1 MTPSLLKTRLEIEPL
16 PPSRLSPISA
26 LFNPDTYRIAKSVT
40 WSAAG
45 ARGEGGQRTRRE
57 LNAPILNFG
66 GGGSR
71 QLSLELFFDI
81 TDPAHA
87 GPPLDDVRHLT
98 NKIVELTRIE
108 QLEKRRRPPTCRVS
122 WGDAPA
128 GSDFPFVG
136 VVSDLT
142 QTFTMF
148 RSDGKP
154 ARAHLSI
161 VFLEV
166 NDPNIDQRTQR
177 RSAPET
183 TTRVTRQGD
192 TLSGIAAES
201 SRDPKAW
208 RAIAEANNIDDPRRL
223 PPGRTLSIPKWRQD

>member
-1 MTPSLLKTRLEIEPL
+1 MTPSLVKTKLEIEPL
-16 PPSRLSPISA
+16 PPSKLSPISV

-40 WSAAG
+40 WSGAR
-45 ARGEGGQRTRRE
+45 ARGEDGLQNRE

-71 QLSLELFFDI
+71 QLSLDLFFDI
-81 TDPAHA
+81 TDPKHT
-87 GPPLDDVRHLT
+87 PPVDDVRHLT

-108 QLEKRRRPPTCRVS
+108 RLEKSRRPPTCRVY

-154 ARAHLSI
+154 ARAHISI

-166 NDPNIDQRTQR
+166 NDPAIDQRTQSR
-177 RSAPET
+177 NAPET
-183 TTRVTRQGD
+183 ATRVTKQGD

-201 SRDPKAW
+201 NKDPKAW
-208 RAIAEANNIDDPRRL
+208 RAIAEANDIDDPRRL
-223 PPGRTLSIPKWRQD
+223 PPGRTLSIPKSRQD

>member
-16 PPSRLSPISA
+16 PPSKLRPISA
-26 LFNPDTYRIAKSVT
+26 LFNPDTYRISKSVT
-40 WSAAG
+40 WDAAG
-45 ARGEGGQRTRRE
+45 GRGGGGLWTRRD

-81 TDPAHA
+81 TDPAH
-87 GPPLDDVRHLT
+87 GVRLDDVRHLT
-98 NKIVELTRIE
+98 NRIVELTRIE

-142 QTFTMF
+142 QSFTMF

-154 ARAHLSI
+154 ARANLSI

-177 RSAPET
+177 RDAPET
-183 TTRVTRQGD
+183 ATRVTRQGD
-192 TLSGIAAES
+192 TLSGIAAEVS
-201 SRDPKAW
+201 HDPKAW
-208 RAIAEANNIDDPRRL
+208 RAIAEANNVDDPRRL
-223 PPGRTLSIPKWRQD
+223 PPGRALLIPKPRQD

>member
-1 MTPSLLKTRLEIEPL
+1 MIPSLLKTRLEIEPL
-16 PPSRLSPISA
+16 PPSKLQPISA
-26 LFNPDTYRIAKSVT
+26 LFNPETYRIAKSVT

-45 ARGEGGQRTRRE
+45 SRGEGGARSKRE

-71 QLSLELFFDI
+71 QLMLDLFFDI
-81 TDPAHA
+81 TEPVQ
-87 GPPLDDVRHLT
+87 GVRLDDVRHLT
-98 NKIVELTRIE
+98 NRIVELTRIE
-108 QLEKRRRPPTCRVS
+108 RLEKHRRPPTCRVS

-142 QTFTMF
+142 QEFTMF

-161 VFLEV
+161 TFVEV
-166 NDPNIDQRTQR
+166 NDPEIDRRRQR
-177 RSAPET
+177 RSTPEVA
-183 TTRVTRQGD
+183 TRVTKQGD

-201 SRDPKAW
+201 HRDPKAW
-208 RAIAEANNIDDPRRL
+208 RTIAEANNIDDPRRL
-223 PPGRTLSIPKWRQD
+223 PPGRTLTIPKPR

>member
-16 PPSRLSPISA
+16 PPSKLRPISA

-45 ARGEGGQRTRRE
+45 ARGEGGLKTRRE

-71 QLSLELFFDI
+71 QLSLDLFFDI
-81 TDPAHA
+81 TDPGHGA
-87 GPPLDDVRHLT
+87 PLNDVRLLT
-98 NKIVELTRIE
+98 NRIVELTRIE
-108 QLEKRRRPPTCRVS
+108 RLEKRRRPPTCRVS

-154 ARAHLSI
+154 ARAHLSV

-166 NDPNIDQRTQR
+166 NDPAIDQRTQSR
-177 RSAPET
+177 NAPET
-183 TTRVTRQGD
+183 ATRVTRQGD

-201 SRDPKAW
+201 SQDPKAW

-223 PPGRTLSIPKWRQD
+223 PAGRTLSIPKSRRD

>member
-16 PPSRLSPISA
+16 PPSKLRPISA
-26 LFNPDTYRIAKSVT
+26 LFNPDTYRIGKSVT

-45 ARGEGGQRTRRE
+45 SRVEGGTRSRRE

-66 GGGSR
+66 GGSSR
-71 QLSLELFFDI
+71 QLTLDLFFDI
-81 TDPAHA
+81 TDPVL
-87 GPPLDDVRHLT
+87 GNLRLDDVRHLT
-98 NKIVELTRIE
+98 NRIVELTRIE
-108 QLEKRRRPPTCRVS
+108 RLEKRRRPPTCRVS

-142 QTFTMF
+142 QSFTMF

-154 ARAHLSI
+154 ARAHISL

-166 NDPNIDQRTQR
+166 NDPEIDQRTQR
-177 RSAPET
+177 RSAVESA
-183 TTRVTRQGD
+183 TRVTRQGD
-192 TLSGIAAES
+192 TLSGIAAEAN
-201 SRDPKAW
+201 RDPKAW
-208 RAIAEANNIDDPRRL
+208 RTIAEANNIDDPRRL
-223 PPGRTLSIPKWRQD
+223 MPGRTLTIPKPR